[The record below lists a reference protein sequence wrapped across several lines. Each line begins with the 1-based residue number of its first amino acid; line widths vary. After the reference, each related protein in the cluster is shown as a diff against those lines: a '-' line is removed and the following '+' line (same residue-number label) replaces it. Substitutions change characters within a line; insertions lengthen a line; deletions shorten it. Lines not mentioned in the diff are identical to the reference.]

1 MLIEKKEKKRSKHSF
16 LAFLL
21 LSLLVPTAG
30 AAVVDSS
37 EALSVATR
45 FAYLNNIKG
54 LPTLVA
60 TINNESLSVP
70 ALYLFNISEDGYVV
84 VSGDDCVRPIMAFS
98 NQGNIRLDYLPDGFK
113 SYLRQRA
120 DEVSYGQNHGLPA
133 SPEVAAQWEKL
144 RVPQPKSGQRKDG
157 LTYLMSSTWDQGW
170 PYNAYCPEIDYN
182 TAPVGCV
189 ATAMSQIMH
198 FWRHP
203 AQGVGSTSYMC
214 QACRAR
220 LSADFGSTT
229 YDYDHMPDVLYYD
242 CDEEEKEAVALFC
255 YHVGISVWMQ
265 YESYTSGVDMSDVGP
280 YCRRALRKN
289 FDYDTN
295 VRYLHRSAYS
305 SAAWV
310 DTIKNEIEAGRPVLY
325 AGYDN
330 GSTGNDAGHAFVLD
344 GYDSESNTFH
354 VNWGWGGSCDGWC
367 DLYNSA
373 LVAYDYHFTSLQLA
387 VVGIQPAPEP
397 APEPEPEPEPEP
409 QGIGDI
415 ASVSAVHISVYPN
428 PANGK
433 VNITY
438 HTEHPTTLRISSV
451 TGQHLAEI
459 PVGPGN
465 DHTIFDTSKLPA
477 GIYFCTLDG
486 STVKF
491 AVSK

>member
-21 LSLLVPTAG
+21 LSLLVPTTG
-30 AAVVDSS
+30 ATVVDSS

-60 TINNESLSVP
+60 TINNERLSVP
-70 ALYLFNISEDGYVV
+70 ALYIFNVSEDGYVV
-84 VSGDDCVRPIMAFS
+84 VSGDDCVQPVLAFS
-98 NQGNIRLDYLPDGFK
+98 NQGKIRLDYLPDGFK

-265 YESYTSGVDMSDVGP
+265 YESYSSGVNMADVGP
-280 YCRRALRKN
+280 FCCRALKNN

-295 VRYLHRSAYS
+295 ARYLYRSPFS
-305 SAAWV
+305 NAAWV

-344 GYDSESNTFH
+344 GYDSGSNTFH

-387 VVGIQPAPEP
+387 VIGIQPA
-397 APEPEPEPEPEP
+397 PEPEPEPEP

-415 ASVSAVHISVYPN
+415 ATVSAVHISVYPN